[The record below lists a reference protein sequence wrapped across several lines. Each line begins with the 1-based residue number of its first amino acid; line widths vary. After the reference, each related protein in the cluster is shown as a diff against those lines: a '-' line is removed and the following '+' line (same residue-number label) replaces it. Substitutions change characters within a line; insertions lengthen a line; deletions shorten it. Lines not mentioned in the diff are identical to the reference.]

1 MTKRQKIGR
10 GLRLCVNQDGERCFD
25 GDANVLTVIA
35 NESYNNF
42 ATGLQKE
49 FEQEGYRFGVLT
61 SESFAGAV
69 VEYEDGTEERLDY
82 AASDRI
88 FERLKSLGL
97 VDKKGNVTPEL
108 KQAAERS
115 EVSMP
120 EGLEAAES
128 VVEKVI
134 LRKAQKLE
142 VKDKSKEVEV
152 KLSKDVSLNPA
163 FQELWERI
171 RRRTRFEVD
180 VDSDRLV
187 ETACAEIKLMPEV
200 KSPEIRS
207 YRANVTVNDSG
218 VDAKATENSIIRVD
232 ESGMYDLPDPI
243 SELQDAVNLTR
254 ATIKRILEE
263 CGRFD
268 EFKRNPAL
276 FLAQVGSKINK
287 AKAQVVAEG
296 IKYTKLPENEWYKMQ
311 DLDPGELKAYL
322 GQNAWQPT
330 HDKSLYNYVVYDSS
344 SVEKPF
350 AMELDQAEEIKV
362 FAKLPSSFKI
372 DTPLGAYNPDWA
384 YVEEV
389 DGEHRV
395 YFVTETK
402 GGGNNDIHV
411 RPAEQGK
418 IECAKKHFAAI
429 GTDDLIY
436 NVRTTY
442 RP

>member
-1 MTKRQKIGR
+1 M
-10 GLRLCVNQDGERCFD
+10 
-25 GDANVLTVIA
+25 
-35 NESYNNF
+35 
-42 ATGLQKE
+42 
-49 FEQEGYRFGVLT
+49 
-61 SESFAGAV
+61 
-69 VEYEDGTEERLDY
+69 
-82 AASDRI
+82 
-88 FERLKSLGL
+88 
-97 VDKKGNVTPEL
+97 
-108 KQAAERS
+108 
-115 EVSMP
+115 
-120 EGLEAAES
+120 
-128 VVEKVI
+128 
-134 LRKAQKLE
+134 
-142 VKDKSKEVEV
+142 
-152 KLSKDVSLNPA
+152 
-163 FQELWERI
+163 
-171 RRRTRFEVD
+171 D

-330 HDKSLYNYVVYDSS
+330 HDK
-344 SVEKPF
+344 K
-350 AMELDQAEEIKV
+350 
-362 FAKLPSSFKI
+362 
-372 DTPLGAYNPDWA
+372 
-384 YVEEV
+384 
-389 DGEHRV
+389 
-395 YFVTETK
+395 FVQLRGIRFLVSRE
-402 GGGNNDIHV
+402 
-411 RPAEQGK
+411 
-418 IECAKKHFAAI
+418 AI
-429 GTDDLIY
+429 RHGT
-436 NVRTTY
+436 
-442 RP
+442 